1 MPYLWRRD
9 RGRSERLTD
18 ISASANFSRSFSKW
32 YSICQG
38 TIFGGSYVLKRITGA
53 CELSGMGA
61 GNLNSGPLEEQQG
74 IFITE
79 PPLQPPPFL
88 QLPLLD
94 GVELLQRPS
103 SNVVS
108 ARRLHRSPRRV
119 TVLCHTWVVMQRALQ
134 SAPAR
139 VSLSTLKWLGNTSHL
154 LITPVLSGLC
164 TMTD

>member
-1 MPYLWRRD
+1 
-9 RGRSERLTD
+9 
-18 ISASANFSRSFSKW
+18 
-32 YSICQG
+32 
-38 TIFGGSYVLKRITGA
+38 
-53 CELSGMGA
+53 MGA
-61 GNLNSGPLEEQQG
+61 GNLNSGPLGEQQG

-79 PPLQPPPFL
+79 PPLQPPLFL

-94 GVELLQRPS
+94 GVELLLQRPS

-139 VSLSTLKWLGNTSHL
+139 VSLSTLKWSGNTPHL
-154 LITPVLSGLC
+154 FITPVLSGLY